1 MKSIRIFFLSVVLLC
16 SLWVVK
22 GEPLYPYYVPREFGL
37 PKMNSND
44 EPFWRSKA
52 VHVGFGLLGAGAVVA
67 FVDRDIRSMRND
79 FISSFHYRYDDYM
92 QFSPAVIML
101 AMKSLGVESRSSW
114 PRMLSADAFSTAI
127 MMGYVYGI
135 KYGIGRLRP
144 DGSSYNS
151 FPSGHTA
158 MAFMAATMFHNEY
171 GHLSP
176 WISLAGY
183 SLATATGISRA
194 LNNRHWFSDVVV
206 GAGIGI
212 LSTKLGYYI
221 TDAIFSG
228 TKFGAPPDEQYSSTI
243 LDRPSFVSLSLGCNL
258 STLGFSESSQ
268 ASRSGIALGVEG
280 ALFLTPHLG
289 VGGEFGI
296 DRFAA
301 RIGAADGTVDNNELI
316 NSISMLLGGYA
327 NHNLAAKW
335 QLGGKVVAGVLRNVA
350 TERPIAGSNSV
361 AAFDDQWRFSAA
373 MGLSV
378 RHIVS
383 RNFGLRLF
391 ADITLVP
398 TGYTVDSRPTTVRY
412 ALPVTLGVA
421 VDALLW

>member
-22 GEPLYPYYVPREFGL
+22 GEPLYHYYVPREFGL

-127 MMGYVYGI
+127 MMGTVYGI
-135 KYGIGRLRP
+135 KYGLGRLRP
-144 DGSSYNS
+144 DGSAYNS

-158 MAFMAATMFHNEY
+158 MAFMAAAMLDQEY
-171 GHLSP
+171 GGLSP
-176 WISLAGY
+176 WISVAGY

-194 LNNRHWFSDVVV
+194 LNNRHWLSDVVV

-221 TDAIFSG
+221 TDAIFGG
-228 TKFGAPPDEQYSSTI
+228 TKFGTPDEQQSSTI
-243 LDRPSFVSLSLGCNL
+243 LGRPSFVSLSLGRNL
-258 STLGFSESSQ
+258 STFGLSESSQ

-289 VGGEFGI
+289 LGGEFGI

-301 RIGAADGTVDNNELI
+301 RIGAADGTADDNEPI
-316 NSISMLLGGYA
+316 NSISMLAGGYF
-327 NHNLAAKW
+327 NHNLATRW
-335 QLGGKVVAGVLRNVA
+335 QLGGKVVAGILRNVA
-350 TERPIAGSNSV
+350 TERTIVGSNSV

-378 RHIVS
+378 RRIVA
-383 RNFGLRLF
+383 RNFGLRMF
-391 ADITLVP
+391 ADMNLVP
-398 TGYTVDSRPTTVRY
+398 TGYAVDGRQTVVNY
-412 ALPVTLGVA
+412 ALPLTLGVA
-421 VDALLW
+421 VDVLFR